1 MKAAAFAFA
10 LAAAGPAPESGTGPG
25 RWLAI
30 IRDVQADGAVLA
42 RLVFERT
49 AAGTVW
55 QLRCYDTRGGRA
67 DAHVY
72 DGVAPNEHDWVM
84 GSTQSGGHF
93 TLALRGGRPLFAGWL
108 DGCPGMTEPDILV
121 RTR

>member
-1 MKAAAFAFA
+1 VKAAALALA
-10 LAAAGPAPESGTGPG
+10 LAAAGPTPSPGTEPG

-30 IRDVQADGAVLA
+30 IRNVQADGAVLA

-67 DAHVY
+67 A
-72 DGVAPNEHDWVM
+72 
-84 GSTQSGGHF
+84 
-93 TLALRGGRPLFAGWL
+93 
-108 DGCPGMTEPDILV
+108 
-121 RTR
+121 

>member
-1 MKAAAFAFA
+1 MKAAALALA
-10 LAAAGPAPESGTGPG
+10 LAAAGPAPEPGVGPG

-42 RLVFERT
+42 RLVFEKT
-49 AAGTVW
+49 AAGTRW

-72 DGVAPNEHDWVM
+72 DGVAPDEKEWVM
-84 GSTQSGGHF
+84 GAVEGGGHF
-93 TLALRGGRPLFAGWL
+93 TLALRGRALWAGWL
-108 DGCPGMTEPDILV
+108 AGCPGMAEPDLIV